1 MQRGEREESEESLRT
16 RTLRHVHTCACRQ
29 SQQAL
34 MCCSLAGRRGGGG
47 GERGR
52 NGRQPHIVYG
62 PNTGFRTENKQ
73 RKHTLGRRQG

>member
-1 MQRGEREESEESLRT
+1 MQRGERGELARAHT
-16 RTLRHVHTCACRQ
+16 HRHVHMCACRQ

-47 GERGR
+47 GEKGR
-52 NGRQPHIVYG
+52 NGRQPHIVDG

-73 RKHTLGRRQG
+73 RTHKHTLGRIQG